1 MLEKIAKNFSLAHE
15 QESPQIIHDNIVSGI
30 EFKGTNLWILMV
42 AIVIASIGLNVNSTA
57 VIIGAMLI
65 SPLMGPIIGM
75 GYGIGTYDFPL
86 VKQSI
91 KNYFFAVST
100 GLVVS
105 TLYFTVSPINEAHSE
120 LLART
125 APNIYDVL
133 IAFFGGLAGFIAIV
147 SRYKGNVITGVA
159 IATALMPPLCTAGYG
174 LATGQWRFLMGALYL
189 LTINTVFIALSAL
202 IATRLF
208 GQPLIQQMDS
218 SKKQKANR
226 YVSAIVFLTLIPSIY
241 LGISFIN
248 QDRFNRQAKSF
259 INTIKIE
266 NNYLLKYEIK
276 PVRQLISLTFGGS
289 GINEE
294 QKEQLKQQL
303 VAHDLK
309 AELDIQ
315 QGFSFSQLGD
325 INVQT
330 SLLRTE
336 LSNLREDFTKL
347 KQTPQ
352 VPLNTLKEAGNLL
365 KELQS
370 FYPQV
375 SSLRI
380 ARVEQSSNAYL
391 STDIILLVTV
401 TPNYRNKTA
410 LLKDIK
416 EWARQ
421 RLAKPNNIRVFIDT
435 DTVFPIPPLSTP
447 TSTLE
452 LPLNALPS
460 N

>member
-1 MLEKIAKNFSLAHE
+1 MLEKIARNFSLAHE
-15 QESPQIIHDNIVSGI
+15 QESPHIIHDNIVSGV

-65 SPLMGPIIGM
+65 SPLMGPIIGI

-91 KNYFFAVST
+91 KNYFFAVFT
-100 GLVVS
+100 GLAVS

-174 LATGQWRFLMGALYL
+174 LATGQWRFLVGALYL

-208 GQPLIQQMDS
+208 GQPLIQQTDS

-226 YVSAIVFLTLIPSIY
+226 YVTGIVFLTLIPSVY
-241 LGISFIN
+241 LGISFIQ

-259 INTIKIE
+259 INHINIE
-266 NNYLLKYEIK
+266 NNYLLKYEIN
-276 PVRQLISLTFGGS
+276 PARQQISLTFGGS
-289 GINEE
+289 GIDEQ
-294 QKEQLKQQL
+294 QKEELKQQL
-303 VAHDLK
+303 LAENLN
-309 AELDIQ
+309 AELNIQ

-336 LSNLREDFTKL
+336 VSNLRADLTKL
-347 KQTPQ
+347 KQSQQPTSNP
-352 VPLNTLKEAGNLL
+352 LKEASSLL

-391 STDIILLVTV
+391 SADMILLITLSSSH
-401 TPNYRNKTA
+401 KTKPSLVA
-410 LLKDIK
+410 EIK
-416 EWARQ
+416 TWAQQ
-421 RLAKPNNIRVFIDT
+421 RLATPNIRVFIDT
-435 DTVFPIPPLSTP
+435 DTVFPIPPLST
-447 TSTLE
+447 STLG
-452 LPLNALPS
+452 LPLNALPI